1 MSIIEV
7 FDMYDMI
14 TLTEGTNTITV
25 YHTLK
30 VVHKTRLS
38 QKGGCT
44 MAEVKNLNK
53 KLVGTISDD
62 GKVYTIIIKG
72 CVTTITANPD
82 GTLNIKQSRLIDQA
96 A

>member
-1 MSIIEV
+1 
-7 FDMYDMI
+7 
-14 TLTEGTNTITV
+14 
-25 YHTLK
+25 
-30 VVHKTRLS
+30 
-38 QKGGCT
+38 

-62 GKVYTIIIKG
+62 GKVYTIIIKE

-82 GTLNIKQSRLIDQA
+82 GTLNIEQSRLMNQA

>member
-1 MSIIEV
+1 
-7 FDMYDMI
+7 
-14 TLTEGTNTITV
+14 
-25 YHTLK
+25 
-30 VVHKTRLS
+30 
-38 QKGGCT
+38 

-62 GKVYTIIIKG
+62 AKIYTIIIKG

-82 GTLNIKQSRLIDQA
+82 STLNIKHTYSIGKA